1 MKDEKRIFFILFF
14 FICGLGKDKNNVDGC
29 GQVNNFFFFKS
40 TDLKLSH
47 CFQIEIFC
55 MCIFIKAENKST
67 KPTSKQSIFH
77 LQINRTNFVTT

>member
-1 MKDEKRIFFILFF
+1 MKKGIGGGI
-14 FICGLGKDKNNVDGC
+14 GKDKNNVDGC
-29 GQVNNFFFFKS
+29 GQVNSFFFLFFLNQQAS
-40 TDLKLSH
+40 VKLSH

-55 MCIFIKAENKST
+55 MCIFIKAENEST